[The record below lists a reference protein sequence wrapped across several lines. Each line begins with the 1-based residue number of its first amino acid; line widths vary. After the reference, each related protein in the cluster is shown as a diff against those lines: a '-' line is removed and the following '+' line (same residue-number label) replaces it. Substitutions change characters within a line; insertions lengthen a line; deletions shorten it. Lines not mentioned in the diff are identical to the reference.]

1 MRTNLT
7 FGNPRRKT
15 PLLLFLHVAISTR
28 VLLFLSWPRGKERE
42 ATRLLRVVEVSP
54 KQHSSPLALWLPV
67 RSVPLQ
73 HLAFLHFCVQYAV
86 ILITAKEWVCADQ

>member
-1 MRTNLT
+1 MRTSLT
-7 FGNPRRKT
+7 FGNPRRKI

-28 VLLFLSWPRGKERE
+28 VLLFLSGLVEKKEK
-42 ATRLLRVVEVSP
+42 LSVVEVSP

-86 ILITAKEWVCADQ
+86 MLITAKEWVCADQ